1 MKVINLITSVIN
13 TEIILS
19 VFMFVFPLLIGMLF
33 LLMPA
38 TNISIMLGCFFLM
51 VSIIISLVSFDL
63 IRDNYKEYRSNL

>member
-13 TEIILS
+13 AELVLS
-19 VFMFVFPLLIGMLF
+19 VLMFAFFVFVGIFL

-38 TNISIMLGCFFLM
+38 TNISIMLGCFFLI
-51 VSIIISLVSFDL
+51 VSIIIALVSFDL